1 MARTGA
7 VIEDAD
13 PPDAAVIMMRTRG
26 LNKAFGTTYT
36 FEQVAEMDDLVF
48 SMQGWL
54 MKALYPDKPK
64 KG

>member
-7 VIEDAD
+7 AIDGAD
-13 PPDAAVIMMRTRG
+13 PPDAAVIMMRTRA
-26 LNKAFGTTYT
+26 LNKGFGTTYT
-36 FEQVAEMDDLVF
+36 FEEVAEMDALLF

-54 MKALYPDKPK
+54 MTALYPDKPK